1 MKIADK
7 IKSKFKRDFHP
18 GLINSVLTP
27 KNIIFTAIKDKLTG
41 TGITRII
48 LVFQLD
54 SESYNLMLQ
63 NETGENVKMDI
74 TKEEISTIKKLFV
87 NRIINKWNER
97 YPDIEPKSLILEISI
112 PDETI
117 KIFINDYYDK
127 VHKFDF

>member
-1 MKIADK
+1 MKILRDLK
-7 IKSKFKRDFHP
+7 GKFKREYSP
-18 GLINSVLTP
+18 GLINRVLTP

-63 NETGENVKMDI
+63 NETGENVTMDI